1 MEVLKNIGLNK
12 PLQSSV
18 LTIGSYDG
26 IHRGHH
32 EIIKSLVSHSKILNI
47 KSVVITFNPHPRHI
61 LDKSNEDF
69 SILMS
74 LKIKLKIFKQLG
86 VDKVYVIPFDKKFSK
101 KSAKDFLDEMIIP
114 FFNPKYIITGKDHH
128 FGNNRSG
135 STVFLKK
142 FCLKKGIS
150 LKVIEL
156 INDNGKKISST
167 NIRKLISN
175 GFIRRANYELGS
187 IYGFEG
193 KVIHGKGRGR
203 DLNFPTINISPHEN
217 KQLIPKPGVYLII
230 ARNNGL
236 FMYGM
241 CNFGTRPTF
250 NESKLVLEIHLFKDN
265 LEDLYGQNIKVEF
278 LERIR
283 DEIKFPSSEEL
294 MKQLKNDKKK
304 CLKLKLKYN

>member
-1 MEVLKNIGLNK
+1 MEVLENFGLNN
-12 PLQSSV
+12 PLESSV

-32 EIIKSLVSHSKILNI
+32 EIIKSLVSHSKILDI
-47 KSVVITFNPHPRHI
+47 KSVVITFNPHPRHV
-61 LDKSNEDF
+61 LNKRNEDF

-74 LKIKLKIFKQLG
+74 LKIKLETFKHLG
-86 VDKVYVIPFDKKFSK
+86 IDKVYVIPFNKKFSK
-101 KSAKDFLDEMIIP
+101 KSAKDFLDETIIP
-114 FFNPKYIITGKDHH
+114 FFNPKYIVTGEDHH
-128 FGNNRSG
+128 FGKDRSG
-135 STVFLKK
+135 STNFLKK
-142 FCLKKGIS
+142 YCLKKGIL
-150 LKVIEL
+150 LKVIKL
-156 INDNGKKISST
+156 VNDNGKKISST

-203 DLNFPTINISPHEN
+203 DLNFPTANISPHES
-217 KQLIPKPGVYLII
+217 KQLMPKPGVYLIV

-241 CNFGTRPTF
+241 CNFGSRPTF
-250 NESKLVLEIHLFKDN
+250 KENKLVLEIHLFKEKLD
-265 LEDLYGQNIKVEF
+265 DLYDQDLRVEF

-283 DEIKFPSSEEL
+283 DEIKFPSSKEL
-294 MKQLKNDKKK
+294 ILQLENDKKK
-304 CLKLKLKYN
+304 CLELKAKYN